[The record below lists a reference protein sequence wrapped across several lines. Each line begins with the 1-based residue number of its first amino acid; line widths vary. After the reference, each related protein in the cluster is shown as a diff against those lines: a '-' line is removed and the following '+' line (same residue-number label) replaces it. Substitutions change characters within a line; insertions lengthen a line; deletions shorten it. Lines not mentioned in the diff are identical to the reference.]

1 MNNTSNSPEDP
12 VKNKPWP
19 LYIIVGMVF
28 GVIVLGYLLA
38 PRTEEG
44 KLAWIEI
51 LGTTNNG
58 TLMNPPVEV
67 LPNQILGLDG
77 QPWAAMEDST
87 WKMVLLI
94 QSDCGETCI
103 ARMQE
108 LHAMRIRL
116 QRDASELTLGL
127 LVSDAEH
134 LPDTPI
140 ADDIHELQLGGAALL
155 QKLQQ
160 TNVTNWQQPV
170 VLLMNPIDV
179 FMLAYFPENPGVEI
193 LEDFEHLLK
202 LAH

>member
-1 MNNTSNSPEDP
+1 MNDT
-12 VKNKPWP
+12 NKPQQPAGKQNPWP
-19 LYIIVGMVF
+19 LYIIIGMVA
-28 GVIVLGYLLA
+28 GVLILGYLLA
-38 PRTEEG
+38 PKTEEG

-58 TLMNPPVEV
+58 ILLNPPVEV
-67 LPNQILGLDG
+67 SPEQILGLDG
-77 QPWAAMEDST
+77 QPWSAMQDST
-87 WKMVLLI
+87 WKMVLLV
-94 QSDCGETCI
+94 QGDCGEDCT

-127 LVSDAEH
+127 LVSDTEY
-134 LPDTPI
+134 LPDVPV
-140 ADDIHELQLGGAALL
+140 ADDIHELQLGGTALPDML
-155 QKLQQ
+155 AR
-160 TNVTNWQQPV
+160 TNVTDWHQPM

-179 FMLAYFPENPGVEI
+179 FMLAYSPEHTGVEI

>member
-67 LPNQILGLDG
+67 LPNQILGLD
-77 QPWAAMEDST
+77 
-87 WKMVLLI
+87 
-94 QSDCGETCI
+94 
-103 ARMQE
+103 
-108 LHAMRIRL
+108 
-116 QRDASELTLGL
+116 
-127 LVSDAEH
+127 
-134 LPDTPI
+134 
-140 ADDIHELQLGGAALL
+140 
-155 QKLQQ
+155 
-160 TNVTNWQQPV
+160 
-170 VLLMNPIDV
+170 
-179 FMLAYFPENPGVEI
+179 
-193 LEDFEHLLK
+193 
-202 LAH
+202 

>member
-1 MNNTSNSPEDP
+1 MNNTNSSS
-12 VKNKPWP
+12 KNPAKTKPWP

-28 GVIVLGYLLA
+28 GVLILGYLLA

-58 TLMNPPVEV
+58 TLLNPPVEV
-67 LPNQILGLDG
+67 LPGQILGLDG
-77 QPWAAMEDST
+77 QPWAAMGDNT
-87 WKMVLLI
+87 WKMVLLV
-94 QSDCGETCI
+94 QGDCDEICI
-103 ARMQE
+103 NRMQE

-116 QRDASELTLGL
+116 QRDAGELTLGL
-127 LVSDAEH
+127 LVPDAEH
-134 LPDTPI
+134 LPNTPI
-140 ADDIHELQLGGAALL
+140 EDDIHELQLGGAELL
-155 QKLQQ
+155 QNLQQ
-160 TNVTNWQQPV
+160 SNVTDWQQPV